1 MPLMDKLFGK
11 KELTEEEKKQV
22 MKDQKKAI
30 NSSKRMVEREIKNI
44 ERMEKK
50 NLTEMKK
57 LAEKGQHGPAK
68 VLAKSIANGRAQMTN
83 MYTMSAQL
91 TNVQ

>member
-1 MPLMDKLFGK
+1 M
-11 KELTEEEKKQV
+11 V
-22 MKDQKKAI
+22 KDQKKKI
-30 NSSKRMVEREIKNI
+30 NGSKRMVEREIKNI

-57 LAEKGQHGPAK
+57 LAAKGQHGPAK
-68 VLAKSIANGRAQMTN
+68 VLAKSVAQGRAQMTN
-83 MYTMSAQL
+83 FYTMSAQL